1 MRTQGKKQ
9 AGIGFFSVPDGFGAW
24 RILPFCKKKYSL
36 WLNVLT
42 EYCLLFNRLKN
53 DTYFIL
59 AFGNDNPITFDSA
72 KPYLRRLDK

>member
-24 RILPFCKKKYSL
+24 RIFLLGKKKYSL

-53 DTYFIL
+53 DKYFIL
-59 AFGNDNPITFDSA
+59 AFRNVNPINFDPDNPLFETSG
-72 KPYLRRLDK
+72 